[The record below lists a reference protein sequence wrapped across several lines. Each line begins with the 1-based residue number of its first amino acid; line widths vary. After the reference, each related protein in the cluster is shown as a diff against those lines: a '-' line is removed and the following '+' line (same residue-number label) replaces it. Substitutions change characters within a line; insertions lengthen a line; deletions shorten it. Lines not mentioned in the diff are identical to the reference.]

1 MIYQDGWNSYRW
13 NEAFIA
19 ATLIQF
25 VKKGTLAWMGK
36 IFLPNMKCI
45 NEYIDKNI
53 SLLNTVFTIT
63 LIKKKDINSNPLV
76 LGTFNIDNKLVDGG
90 KNPFINSNQLIRL
103 DSNYPFYQLLYN
115 KNDNIVIF

>member
-13 NEAFIA
+13 NEKFIA
-19 ATLIQF
+19 ETLIQF
-25 VKKGTLAWMGK
+25 VKKETLAWMGK
-36 IFLPNMKCI
+36 IILPNMKCI
-45 NEYIDKNI
+45 NEYIDKNL
-53 SLLNTVFTIT
+53 SLLNTFFTIT
-63 LIKKKDINSNPLV
+63 LIKKEDINNNPLV

-103 DSNYPFYQLLYN
+103 DSNYPFYELLYN